1 MEFLTLGIGSATPHL
16 ERHPSASVLSI
27 SETLILIDC
36 GEGTQYRLLENK
48 VKVRRIKYI
57 VISHLHGDHYYGLV
71 ALISSLSMGKRT
83 EPLYIFGPN
92 GLKEIISLQ
101 LKYADS
107 KINFP
112 LFVSIL
118 DPKKPSLFINED
130 KFTISSFPLKHRV
143 DCTGFLI
150 EEKAAKRKIA
160 IEKLPVN
167 FPVEFIKVLLQGK
180 DVEDI
185 ENAKVYKNSDYTLDP
200 EAPKRMAYCSDTIFD
215 EEIIGYVK
223 NVDFLYHEATFTDE
237 LKNRAQITFHST
249 ASEAA
254 TIAKNAEVKKLMIGH
269 FSARYKILDDFLIE
283 AKAVFPNTVLA
294 EQGKSVII

>member
-16 ERHPSASVLSI
+16 ERFPSASLVSV
-27 SETLILIDC
+27 SDTLILIDC

-48 VKVRRIKYI
+48 VKIKRLKYI
-57 VISHLHGDHYYGLV
+57 IISHLHGDHYYGLV

-107 KINFP
+107 KVNFP

-118 DPKKPSLFINED
+118 DPNNLNQFIED
-130 KFTISSFPLKHRV
+130 ERFTISSFPLKHRI

-150 EEKAAKRKIA
+150 EEKTAKRKIL
-160 IEKLPVN
+160 IEKLPLN
-167 FPVEFIKVLLQGK
+167 FPLEYIKLLLEGK
-180 DVEDI
+180 DVEDK
-185 ENAKVYKNSDYTLDP
+185 ESKKVFKNKDYTVDP
-200 EAPKRMAYCSDTIFD
+200 ESPKRLAYCSDTIFD
-215 EEIIGYVK
+215 TGIIEYVK
-223 NVDFLYHEATFTDE
+223 GVDLLYHEATFTEE
-237 LKNRAQITFHST
+237 LKNRAQITFHAT

-254 TIAKNAEVKKLMIGH
+254 TIAKKAEVKKLMIGH
-269 FSARYKILDDFLIE
+269 FSARYKTLEDFLAE
-283 AKAVFPNTVLA
+283 SQAVFSNTVLA
-294 EQGKSVII
+294 VQGESVII